1 MKISSERMGNLMS
14 ISARVSTYIA
24 SNRKKYLR
32 DSDKQEQGK
41 HRGKT
46 KLTETCFSIG
56 VTGSLYTDKERS
68 LNIVPFI
75 IKRTFQTINC
85 EPLCL
90 YK

>member
-24 SNRKKYLR
+24 SNRKKEYLR

-41 HRGKT
+41 HRGKA
-46 KLTETCFSIG
+46 KLTETCLASVLQEVF
-56 VTGSLYTDKERS
+56 TDKERS
-68 LNIVPFI
+68 LNRVVPFI

-85 EPLCL
+85 EPFCL
-90 YK
+90 N